1 MGRGA
6 IMEVVANFFTNSGNL
21 ILFVL
26 PLVVMTIATLVL
38 KPLLPIADISRRTG
52 RLAGY
57 DDLHRE
63 AYLAAIVA
71 AVVTIVVFEIRGG
84 PEPFVLVW
92 MPLLSTIMVVPF
104 GYAIA
109 LFIGNAMGMT
119 RRA

>member
-1 MGRGA
+1 
-6 IMEVVANFFTNSGNL
+6 MEVVANFFANPDNL

-26 PLVVMTIATLVL
+26 PLIVMTIATLVL
-38 KPLLPIADISRRTG
+38 KPLLPAADISRRTG

-71 AVVTIVVFEIRGG
+71 AVVTIVVFLLRGG
-84 PEPFVLVW
+84 PEPFVLFW
-92 MPLLSTIMVVPF
+92 KPLLSTIMILPF
-104 GYAIA
+104 GYALA
-109 LFIGNAMGMT
+109 LIVGGMMGMT